1 MNLWRKPGWILVLVG
16 SGMLLPNASA
26 QTPPGS
32 AVDAP
37 RSTILNIELLAGA
50 DGGALHAQAWGKLF
64 EDWDVSLVVK
74 RGLVD
79 DRPDIKEKTVGT
91 LRYVTLIGKLDRA
104 GDIAFPEH
112 KFSRGQQRELKE
124 WLDELKTYG
133 IQGTPAGKPLWGL
146 SKPQFEE
153 LFTAISEP
161 LKQPVI
167 NLSLPA
173 AIEQLQL
180 PVKYPLRW
188 STEAEA
194 QFRNLR
200 TENTVRQ
207 EVAGLSCATALAI
220 LLNDR
225 GFGFRP
231 NRTPQGSIELVVL
244 PVSEDPLEQWPI
256 GWPPQQQ
263 VPHLLP
269 GMFVM
274 TNIEF
279 EKAPVSDI
287 LEIASGLSETPIL
300 VDHAALLKQQ
310 IDLTKIEVQQPL
322 KKTTWSL
329 ALRYLLVPKKL
340 NREYW
345 QDEGGRGFVWITPI
359 GKPARPGV
367 AQP

>member
-1 MNLWRKPGWILVLVG
+1 MHAWQKSGWMIVLMG
-16 SGMLLPNASA
+16 SGMLLSQVSA
-26 QTPPGS
+26 QSPPKS

-37 RSTILNIELLAGA
+37 RSTIINIELLAGA

-64 EDWDVSLVVK
+64 EDWDMSLVVK
-74 RGLVD
+74 RGLID
-79 DRPDIKEKTVGT
+79 DQPDIKEKTVGT

-104 GDIAFPEH
+104 GNIAFPEH
-112 KFSRGQQRELKE
+112 KFSRSQQREFKE
-124 WLDELKTYG
+124 WLDELQTYG
-133 IQGTPAGKPLWGL
+133 IQGSPAGKPLWGL

-153 LFTAISEP
+153 LFNAISDP
-161 LKQPVI
+161 LAQPVI
-167 NLSLPA
+167 ELSLPE
-173 AIEQLQL
+173 AIEKFQL

-188 STEAEA
+188 STESEAE
-194 QFRNLR
+194 FRKLGP
-200 TENTVRQ
+200 ENTVRQ
-207 EVAGLSCATALAI
+207 EVAGLSKATALAI

-231 NRTPQGSIELVVL
+231 NRTPQGSLELVVG
-244 PVSEDPLEQWPI
+244 PRSEDPLEQWPI

-279 EKAPVSDI
+279 EKAPVSEI
-287 LEIASGLSETPIL
+287 LEIAAGLSETAIL
-300 VDHAALLKQQ
+300 LDHAALARQQ
-310 IDLTKIEVQQPL
+310 IELSKILVEHPL

-329 ALRYLLVPKKL
+329 ALRSLLVPKKL

-345 QDEGGRGFVWITPI
+345 QDEAGRGFVWITPI
-359 GKPARPGV
+359 GKAARPATLV
-367 AQP
+367 Q